1 MRNSIAKNNLIQQV
15 IHLISIHTFKQFIL
29 FAAVGAV
36 GTAGQ
41 YLTLFILVEGG
52 LLNKVPA
59 SVVGFTV
66 GAVINYFLNYR
77 FTFNSNKSHREA
89 ISKFFIVAII
99 GAAINTA
106 LFYIG
111 IQLLHLYYMLAQVAA
126 TAIVLL
132 WNFVANKLWTFRSEY

>member
-1 MRNSIAKNNLIQQV
+1 M
-15 IHLISIHTFKQFIL
+15 ISTHTFKQFIL

-41 YLTLFILVEGG
+41 YLALFILVEGG

-59 SVVGFTV
+59 SVAGFAV

-89 ISKFFIVAII
+89 ITKFFIVAII

-106 LFYIG
+106 LFYMG
-111 IQLLHLYYMLAQVAA
+111 IHLLHLYYMLAQVVA
-126 TAIVLL
+126 TVIVLL
-132 WNFVANKLWTFRSEY
+132 WNFIANKLWTFKAEH